1 MQCLLHPTFFACIL
15 GIRIHIFSKGECFMD
30 KKTTGLIATIA
41 TALLCGCPGLFG
53 LCFGSTSVLASLVP
67 GANIDVFG
75 SNDPAAATTMG
86 IASLCLSV
94 IFIAIP
100 IVVGVVTLRKKPE
113 NVVTVTP
120 VSDAQAVPQPTPPA
134 ETVIS
139 QPKPPADD
147 EPLPPAS

>member
-1 MQCLLHPTFFACIL
+1 
-15 GIRIHIFSKGECFMD
+15 MD

-53 LCFGSTSVLASLVP
+53 LCMGGTSVLASLVP

-75 SNDPAAATTMG
+75 SSDPRAATTMG
-86 IASLCLSV
+86 VVSLCLSV

-100 IVVGVVTLRKKPE
+100 IVVGVVTLRKKPGE
-113 NVVTVTP
+113 AAPVAATV
-120 VSDAQAVPQPTPPA
+120 VPQPQPPA
-134 ETVIS
+134 PPAATVVSQPKPPVSPDETVVS
-139 QPKPPADD
+139 QPKPPAPPEDN

>member
-1 MQCLLHPTFFACIL
+1 
-15 GIRIHIFSKGECFMD
+15 MD

-53 LCFGSTSVLASLVP
+53 LCMGATSVFAGLVP
-67 GANIDVFG
+67 DANIDVFG

-86 IASLCLSV
+86 FVFLCLSV

-100 IVVGVVTLRKKPE
+100 IVVGIVTLRKKTE
-113 NVVTVTP
+113 EATP
-120 VSDAQAVPQPTPPA
+120 VAATPAAAPEPPKTPAPVPPSEKPA
-134 ETVIS
+134 
-139 QPKPPADD
+139 KPADD

>member
-1 MQCLLHPTFFACIL
+1 
-15 GIRIHIFSKGECFMD
+15 MD

-53 LCFGSTSVLASLVP
+53 LCFGSTSVLASLIP
-67 GANIDVFG
+67 GADINVFG

-100 IVVGVVTLRKKPE
+100 IVVGIVTLRNKPE
-113 NVVTVTP
+113 DVVTVTP
-120 VSDAQAVPQPTPPA
+120 VPDTPAPAPKPTSPA

-139 QPKPPADD
+139 QTKPPEDD
-147 EPLPPAS
+147 EPLPPAA

>member
-1 MQCLLHPTFFACIL
+1 
-15 GIRIHIFSKGECFMD
+15 MD

-120 VSDAQAVPQPTPPA
+120 VSDAPAVPQPASPA